1 MAYASACAIQMNK
14 YRSCLVAFK
23 MTTRCCVAKFIRTL
37 STVISTI
44 DLKLPLYTAGVHRV
58 SDISIIHLFVV
69 MCHCAT
75 SSPHLNPQVH
85 SAHPPRLVP
94 ASGFRVTWH
103 PLLLCLVSQIS
114 VASIVHLSE
123 GYAQIIGPFN
133 PVPLMQ
139 IPTTSIHIPLL
150 IEYNKRHSR
159 FQVLKK
165 QNLHVKKNSE
175 NSFDKK
181 LEKRQ
186 FVCYY

>member
-1 MAYASACAIQMNK
+1 
-14 YRSCLVAFK
+14 

-75 SSPHLNPQVH
+75 SEPSSSLCPPSSSSP
-85 SAHPPRLVP
+85 
-94 ASGFRVTWH
+94 GFRVTWH

-123 GYAQIIGPFN
+123 GYAQII
-133 PVPLMQ
+133 
-139 IPTTSIHIPLL
+139 
-150 IEYNKRHSR
+150 
-159 FQVLKK
+159 
-165 QNLHVKKNSE
+165 
-175 NSFDKK
+175 
-181 LEKRQ
+181 
-186 FVCYY
+186 

>member
-1 MAYASACAIQMNK
+1 
-14 YRSCLVAFK
+14 

-133 PVPLMQ
+133 QAVARSGISGVQRGSRPFAGAWGRPPCSFSPAPAGRKETLNS
-139 IPTTSIHIPLL
+139 PANT
-150 IEYNKRHSR
+150 IEVQMKHRSEVVRSR
-159 FQVLKK
+159 
-165 QNLHVKKNSE
+165 
-175 NSFDKK
+175 
-181 LEKRQ
+181 
-186 FVCYY
+186 

>member
-1 MAYASACAIQMNK
+1 
-14 YRSCLVAFK
+14 
-23 MTTRCCVAKFIRTL
+23 MTTLCCVAKFIRTL

-69 MCHCAT
+69 ICHYVTT
-75 SSPHLNPQVH
+75 STCLNPQVH

-133 PVPLMQ
+133 PVPLIQ

-159 FQVLKK
+159 FQVPNAKSRDGFRKGSARGGSWGRSPFCRGRGGCPSNIYLF
-165 QNLHVKKNSE
+165 SIA
-175 NSFDKK
+175 
-181 LEKRQ
+181 
-186 FVCYY
+186 